1 MYEIEFYED
10 KNGYGEVYEYIKNL
24 NMSSNKE
31 NRVKLK
37 KINMY
42 IELLSRQGLKLTE
55 PYIKKLD
62 TEIWELRPLKIRILF
77 ANLCN
82 NKFVLLNFFIKQSK
96 KTPKKEIE
104 KAKRLL
110 KDYKKRSDYYEQI

>member
-42 IELLSRQGLKLTE
+42 IE
-55 PYIKKLD
+55 
-62 TEIWELRPLKIRILF
+62 
-77 ANLCN
+77 
-82 NKFVLLNFFIKQSK
+82 FFLQIYAIIS
-96 KTPKKEIE
+96 
-104 KAKRLL
+104 L
-110 KDYKKRSDYYEQI
+110 YY

>member
-42 IELLSRQGLKLTE
+42 LELLSRQGLKLTE
-55 PYIKKLD
+55 PYIIFYK
-62 TEIWELRPLKIRILF
+62 T
-77 ANLCN
+77 
-82 NKFVLLNFFIKQSK
+82 KQEN
-96 KTPKKEIE
+96 T
-104 KAKRLL
+104 
-110 KDYKKRSDYYEQI
+110 